1 MPPAQ
6 VRVKGKVIGMGDNT
20 PITQE
25 LNMLEP
31 IYCPHTGKRI
41 VAERYKQFDIPSG
54 RVTWFRC
61 EACQGWHIVIDNMDP
76 PEFLRRISQD

>member
-6 VRVKGKVIGMGDNT
+6 FGSKRKIIGMSDDT
-20 PITQE
+20 TATQE
-25 LNMLEP
+25 LILQP

-41 VAERYKQFDIPSG
+41 MAEKYKQFDIPNG

-61 EACQGWHIVIDNMDP
+61 EACQGWHIVIDNVDP
-76 PEFLRRISQD
+76 SEFLRHISQD